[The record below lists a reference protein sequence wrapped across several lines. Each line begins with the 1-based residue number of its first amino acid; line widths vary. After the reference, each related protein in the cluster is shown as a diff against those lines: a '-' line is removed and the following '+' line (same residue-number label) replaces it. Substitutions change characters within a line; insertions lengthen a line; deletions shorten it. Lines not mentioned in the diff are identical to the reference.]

1 MGTKIISKPLRH
13 LKREMELVVVWCG
26 VVWWDE
32 GRGARFCN

>member
-1 MGTKIISKPLRH
+1 MGTKIISKTLRH
-13 LKREMELVVVWCG
+13 LKREMELL